1 MCDNRVNFKSAML
14 TNYIEVMVIYK
25 GGSCL
30 FKKGSQFHQQNVHFI
45 VLYTF
50 ILKVFYYWVLTRK
63 IYISI

>member
-30 FKKGSQFHQQNVHFI
+30 FKKGSQFH
-45 VLYTF
+45 
-50 ILKVFYYWVLTRK
+50 
-63 IYISI
+63 